1 MKGETSEEKR
11 NQVPGMKDRLR
22 ALMMQ
27 YESQAA
33 FANALG
39 ISRQTVGFWL
49 SGRRVPDAANLLIIS
64 EKTGKSVEWLLGKA
78 PMEKQ
83 TADKTLRLVSE
94 YTGLSEAAV
103 TVLHR
108 LAPLSYSG
116 EDEYCASMRDNLS
129 DTLSSLLSNTMFY
142 QYVIEH
148 FGSALMA
155 LKRAESAIDIEEL
168 SEDELDYADNLRKKG
183 LYLQTAA
190 DRADLEIS
198 KAVDG
203 ASRFLSM
210 MKMNEASPRLTALK
224 EQEESL
230 FYKLYGA
237 EEE

>member
-1 MKGETSEEKR
+1 MKGDTSEGKR
-11 NQVPGMKDRLR
+11 NQVPGMKDRLCE
-22 ALMMQ
+22 LMRQ
-27 YESQAA
+27 YDSQAA

-49 SGRRVPDAANLLIIS
+49 SGDRVPDAANLLIIS
-64 EKTGKSVEWLLGKA
+64 KTTGKSVEWLLGKA

-83 TADKTLRLVSE
+83 TSDQTLRLVSE
-94 YTGLSEAAV
+94 YTGLSESAV
-103 TVLHR
+103 TILHR

-116 EDEYCASMRDNLS
+116 EDEYCAAMRDNLS
-129 DTLSSLLSNTMFY
+129 NTLSSLLSNTMFY

-155 LKRAESAIDIEEL
+155 IKRAEGAIDIDEL

-210 MKMNEASPRLTALK
+210 EKLNEASPRLKALK
-224 EQEESL
+224 EQEEGL
-230 FYKLYGA
+230 FYKLYGV